1 MKYYETHFDNYISS
15 VEKYNIHPELSTFIN
30 GLPTNLNQLQNIIIY
45 GPSGIGKY
53 SQSLLILKKYSPSEL
68 KYEKKIIA
76 QTDKQEYNYKISD
89 VHFEIDMS
97 LLGCNSKLLWNEIF
111 LQIVDIISIK
121 GEKTG
126 IILCK
131 NFHLIHAELLEIF
144 YSYMQQYNNYY
155 SKIKIVFFIL
165 TEQLSFIP
173 TNIINN
179 SHILK
184 VKRPDKI
191 YYSNMVIQ
199 NVNKIDIINKDNKMK
214 DILNLIDGESLLNIK
229 ELRSFPYIQNVNSIP
244 KDVFNIICDN
254 IIEQILAP
262 ENIEFT
268 SFRDMLYDILTYNL
282 DMTECLWYIFKFLIE
297 NNYLQQDN
305 TSEVLVRSY
314 SFLKYYNNNYR
325 PIYHLESIIFYI
337 INKIHR
343 FNELR

>member
-1 MKYYETHFDNYISS
+1 MKYYETHFDNYITST
-15 VEKYNIHPELSTFIN
+15 ERYNIHPELLPFIN
-30 GLPTNLNQLQNIIIY
+30 NLPSTINKLKNIIIY

-53 SQSLLILKKYSPSEL
+53 SQTLLILKRYSPSEL

-89 VHFEIDMS
+89 VHYEIDMS

-121 GEKTG
+121 SEKTG

-144 YSYMQQYNNYY
+144 YSYIQQYNNKY
-155 SKIKIVFFIL
+155 SKIKIIFVIL

-179 SHILK
+179 CHVLN
-184 VKRPDKI
+184 VKRPDRI
-191 YYSNMVIQ
+191 HYSNMVIQ
-199 NVNKIDIINKDNKMK
+199 NINKIDITNKENKVE
-214 DILNLIDGESLLNIK
+214 DILSLIDRESLLNIK
-229 ELRSFPYIQNVNSIP
+229 ELRSFPYMQNVNNIP

-254 IIEQILAP
+254 IIEQILLP

-268 SFRDMLYDILTYNL
+268 SFRDTLYDILTYNL
-282 DMTECLWYIFKFLIE
+282 DMTECLWYILNFLIE
-297 NNYLQQDN
+297 NNYLQDDSI
-305 TSEVLVRSY
+305 SEVLIRSY

-337 INKIHR
+337 INKIHQL
-343 FNELR
+343 NEL